1 MSDSTPDRAW
11 AGRGLFPRS
20 AAELRSTS
28 ICPACFTPLT
38 SVVCASCGLDLR
50 HPEAADLASASAD
63 IADALDA
70 RLDIIGRIRRDTA
83 AAAVS
88 AAAAAP
94 APAAQPA
101 AAAAKLATPAD
112 TVAAPPHAPADAVP
126 SAGPRRSGIQI
137 SLIIVGISL
146 LSVFAVFGLVYA
158 FVTFGSTVRM
168 AIIVGGTLATMIAA
182 GMLGRRGLTATAEG
196 IAALG
201 TVMLVLDAWALRL
214 NEPDGL
220 GATNETIYWGAAL
233 LIVGATAAL
242 WSRTSSLAIPAVV
255 GAGLLPIGAALTT
268 SYLVPELLPQLEGT
282 AGVAGGIAGLATAAL
297 SWWIVPVTRS
307 AARRGALIVA
317 HSVGAVAAIVALV
330 GVLDL
335 DPPSRYA
342 PVIAGV
348 VLAGAAALHL
358 VTFAPEVRRARAAG
372 TRRALDTL
380 TLAALGAG
388 AAIAAIVGAVI
399 SAARFDQDRLV
410 VSAPLIAAT
419 IVAVLAEQAWRR
431 VAADAPVRTSAASAT
446 FTAAGLAAIAGGLAA
461 IVGIAAFVEAGTR
474 GVQIIPLTITDPVT
488 SGEPTTIAAIAS
500 LALSLGIIALS
511 WATLRV
517 LAHRA
522 RVLTLMGGMVAV
534 AAVPLLPAWWLVM
547 LVFALLAV
555 GAAVGLLLANRV
567 TSTDARRALVALCIP
582 LSTGAALG
590 AFVTGWA
597 VPHGWALGLIVALVT
612 IAIAR
617 PATAVVPLR
626 AGFMGLAAAL
636 VLGSMPELAGDLS
649 VALPGLGLS
658 AASTVI
664 LAAAVLIASSQLG
677 ALAALERQV
686 VGGVATLAAVIAA
699 FLPGAA
705 SLDGALALGLGA
717 VALCLVIVLSRAR
730 ADRSVE
736 RRVARVLLPLVV
748 ARAVLL
754 ALESAPLSVSPSLAA
769 AASVGA
775 LVVVAIVGV
784 LVHPGADTVSA
795 RARTLRSTLSDGA
808 LDRAAGDV
816 AAVIASLAVLISGLS
831 RDPDSGLAWLPVL
844 VLAVLVLVI
853 ATSRDGLI
861 GSRSP
866 RRFIG
871 WVALA
876 IATIALWMRLADTGE
891 TTAELYVLPLAG
903 AMLLV
908 VAASSLLARRR
919 SQPGSA
925 SAAPLTAA
933 ALLVALLPSAAL
945 SGLHA
950 ATDDQLGA
958 TRAIVV
964 AAVALALAIA
974 PLLAEQRLDA
984 ALPRL
989 SSALVLTG
997 VGALIVL
1004 AATQTIDL
1012 LAASGGESLGRAALV
1027 RAVLVVLV
1035 LSAVGVAA
1043 WMLGEGRLRTIATAG
1058 ALGSAAL
1065 GAGVLGLTGAVDP
1078 VELVSVP
1085 LAIAL
1090 LAIGTLHLATVD
1102 KARSWLWLAPG
1113 LVALLAP
1120 SLLAIDAVGEPLWR
1134 AVAIGV
1140 VAAAVFVMGLVRRL
1154 QAPFV
1159 LGGIALLI
1167 HLLVQSWPLL
1177 TLVGESV
1184 EWWLWLGL
1192 AGIIIIVIAARFERR
1207 MQNARDLATR
1217 ISQLR

>member
-11 AGRGLFPRS
+11 AGRVLFPRS

-50 HPEAADLASASAD
+50 HSEAADLASASAD

-83 AAAVS
+83 AAVVS

-94 APAAQPA
+94 AAAAQPA
-101 AAAAKLATPAD
+101 AAAAQLATPAD
-112 TVAAPPHAPADAVP
+112 TVAAPPHASADAVP

-196 IAALG
+196 VATLG

-233 LIVGATAAL
+233 LIVGATTAL

-268 SYLVPELLPQLEGT
+268 GYLVPELLPQLEGT

-297 SWWIVPVTRS
+297 AWWIVPVTRS

-358 VTFAPEVRRARAAG
+358 VTFAPEVRRAG

-446 FTAAGLAAIAGGLAA
+446 FTAAGLAAIAAGLAA

-474 GVQIIPLTITDPVT
+474 GLQIIPLDITDAVT

-617 PATAVVPLR
+617 PATALVPLR

-664 LAAAVLIASSQLG
+664 LAAAVLIASSQVG

-705 SLDGALALGLGA
+705 SLDGALTLGLGA

-775 LVVVAIVGV
+775 LVIVAIVG
-784 LVHPGADTVSA
+784 LVVHHGTDEVSA

-808 LDRAAGDV
+808 LDRAAGDA

-844 VLAVLVLVI
+844 VLAVLILVI

-919 SQPGSA
+919 SRPGSA

-950 ATDDQLGA
+950 ATDDQLA
-958 TRAIVV
+958 VTRAIVV

-1043 WMLGEGRLRTIATAG
+1043 WMLGEGRLRTIATTG

-1065 GAGVLGLTGAVDP
+1065 GAGVLGLAGAVDP